1 MNRYHRFS
9 VFDLKQAGDPLTGLG
24 LLGDALE
31 LAESRGARL
40 LAGRVRAELVAD
52 GVAAS
57 RIVW

>member
-1 MNRYHRFS
+1 LGLAER
-9 VFDLKQAGDPLTGLG
+9 QAGDPLTGLG